1 MFMDSKLEKIIF
13 HIQRRMERIIRN
25 EGGVGL
31 ANGWVDESDG
41 HGLRAL
47 RNDRTLDDLRGDL
60 AELGVS
66 VGYLTPE
73 EPLDP
78 QNPNYD
84 GNWMD
89 VCRRFQNNT
98 S

>member
-1 MFMDSKLEKIIF
+1 MEDKLAKITFQFQSRMEKII
-13 HIQRRMERIIRN
+13 RR

-31 ANGWVDESDG
+31 ANGWVGESDG

-47 RNDRTLDDLRGDL
+47 RDDTSLDDLRGHL
-60 AELGVS
+60 AQHGMS
-66 VGYLTPE
+66 VGYQTSE

-78 QNPNYD
+78 QNPKYD
-84 GNWMD
+84 SNWID
-89 VCRRFQNNT
+89 VCRRFRNNI